1 MACRWCGLVLGS
13 GVGRT
18 EKKFMSICIFP
29 QLKEVFIQQSV
40 QGVTSMASVR
50 RGPQQ
55 ARVCT
60 FPPGHEAPPFWGAG
74 LLHSLLLSWVP
85 ALQADQELQQLQRP
99 SALAPAQIISQGRRR
114 LAYKKQLGLS
124 GGQPNPLPWS
134 GRQSLLREMPGTASP
149 DLCFRHLT
157 LNLKLWIE

>member
-1 MACRWCGLVLGS
+1 MTRVIGRLVACRWCGLVLGS

-40 QGVTSMASVR
+40 QGVTSTASVR
-50 RGPQQ
+50 RSPQQ

-99 SALAPAQIISQGRRR
+99 SALAPAQIISQGRRK
-114 LAYKKQLGLS
+114 LASKKQLGSPTHCPGVVSNLS
-124 GGQPNPLPWS
+124 LGRCLVQPAQTSVFATL
-134 GRQSLLREMPGTASP
+134 
-149 DLCFRHLT
+149 HL
-157 LNLKLWIE
+157 I